1 MCGTLG
7 KRFGGDEGEAPG
19 VRSCG
24 EERLWEGWDCRWRGE
39 LVLPVKGDYNGKLPE
54 TSAATA
60 AAKSRRFARGRCA
73 FHLPDSR
80 KHRAACHTVVVFP
93 VVYASYIRSRSKR
106 TCMLLYG

>member
-1 MCGTLG
+1 MGRLG
-7 KRFGGDEGEAPG
+7 LP
-19 VRSCG
+19 
-24 EERLWEGWDCRWRGE
+24 RWRGE

-80 KHRAACHTVVVFP
+80 KHRPTCHTAVVFP
-93 VVYASYIRSRSKR
+93 VVYAGCIRSRYEAYVYVAIRLDIGERDSTPPVLANLR
-106 TCMLLYG
+106 LY